1 MELDKYTESL
11 RTDLLAAAALGDE
24 HTRQTAEALGKTAEA
39 SARLM
44 LLTALSDFAAEV
56 SNELDGHT
64 VTVRLDGPRA
74 HADVRRY
81 EPTSDLRDG
90 EPSEPAAEDYPTMD
104 DVSGEVRRV
113 TLRLVEQIK
122 ERAEDAANNSGVS
135 LNSWLSQAVQGA
147 LRDQMRKDRGWNN

>member
-56 SNELDGHT
+56 SNELEDHT
-64 VTVRLDGPRA
+64 VTVRLDGTQA
-74 HADVRRY
+74 HADVRRDIPIVDMGVTDAP
-81 EPTSDLRDG
+81 E
-90 EPSEPAAEDYPTMD
+90 AEDYPTMD

>member
-1 MELDKYTESL
+1 MELDKYTASL

-56 SNELDGHT
+56 SNDLDGHT
-64 VTVRLDGPRA
+64 VTVRLDGTQA
-74 HADVRRY
+74 HADVRRDSPVPGLHDGDPA
-81 EPTSDLRDG
+81 EPVT
-90 EPSEPAAEDYPTMD
+90 EDYPTMD